1 MTVKSVMVH
10 GCKKLWTALQIL
22 WSSVY
27 IVCGAFQLM
36 ASIFFLVSVHEL
48 TLYGVLVAGSW
59 NIIIGIAGSVVAC
72 ITVPTVK
79 RQETLLYLAVSIL
92 AVNSVVVI
100 QSEWKLYFTDM
111 PNLLNKYSNH
121 VLIDY
126 ALFVLRTAIA
136 TVLLVAFLD
145 SQFAFCSA
153 QTLPKKKLDKLN
165 NKKRKAHGSHDQVSD
180 IEYII
185 PRTKSAKSPQ
195 SHQVYDAYAQSWVF
209 DTDSAG
215 CSNGSAGANET
226 SYLRIL
232 QNGTPKNPLGRPAGL
247 QNGTTVKTV
256 THLIDNPVVHIEEAS
271 DDSTSNSDRKL
282 CHMKSFSRSASP
294 IILSASSSQVSL
306 TNYNPVT
313 ANPPIYEY
321 LEKLTEPQIYR
332 SRLNT
337 AVSRKSEE
345 EEDTPQYQAPQS
357 GMMRRVETVSPQ
369 VVEPVQYASLMK
381 ELQRAIVSKKEPPS
395 VTSPLS
401 NSESQSHSKSSDTEF
416 SKELEAALQLI
427 QDLESPNTVDTPSDP
442 QNSRPL
448 AVWRKNSEPSES
460 EKTLSAVGSMAEIA
474 SPLADMVAPQDRSPP
489 STTGKAARVLVRYP
503 DSQSTSGYSSPSHGP
518 TPNWSTTSSLSG
530 SNNDI
535 VKPVSYHV
543 HNAKSTT
550 VISLYSQPN
559 EHSKGKSVT
568 LVRISGEC
576 DPLEHS
582 KSIDE
587 TPIHCSTFISDSNP
601 VPRSPNSTLTSAVPP
616 TSTTFHPQ
624 QKPADTNN
632 AGIWNV
638 KSLLRKK
645 KQHTVPKLCPE
656 LEGAIVK
663 SESLA
668 YLSEVELLARARRN
682 EEIQRQI
689 EERVIQQLGMPRAE
703 SESNC

>member
-247 QNGTTVKTV
+247 QNGTTVKT
-256 THLIDNPVVHIEEAS
+256 VHIEEAS

>member
-153 QTLPKKKLDKLN
+153 QTLPNKKLDKLN

>member
-1 MTVKSVMVH
+1 MSVMVH

-247 QNGTTVKTV
+247 QNGTTVKT
-256 THLIDNPVVHIEEAS
+256 VHIEEAS